1 MPRST
6 AILIA
11 MIAGLAAVGC
21 QATAPADD
29 ESARPSPARL
39 RVFVSIL
46 PQAYFLE
53 RLGGERVEV
62 DVLVGPGQ
70 SPETYEVTPKQV
82 ARLTE
87 ARAFFRIGVPFE
99 ESLLKKIASTV
110 RQLEIVDTR
119 QGIPLRVM
127 EHSHHHG
134 EHDDHDQDDADAEA
148 PNGGAA
154 AGDHGHSHGSEAG
167 RQTDREAPSSE
178 AAKGD
183 DPHIWLSPRLV
194 RIQAKTICDALVRL
208 DPEHG
213 SEYLENLKRFEDDLD
228 GVDRKLTTV
237 LEPLR
242 GREFFVFHP
251 AYGYFADAYGLRQTP
266 VEIEGKEP
274 GPKQLIG
281 LIEKA
286 RKAGVK
292 VIFVQPQFSTTAAET
307 VARSIGGA
315 VVPMDPLARDYLAN
329 LTAMA
334 EKIRLALN
342 PSEASKDENDHD
354 HAHR

>member
-1 MPRST
+1 MRRLLG
-6 AILIA
+6 ILVAMVIA
-11 MIAGLAAVGC
+11 MALVPPRRVAGAEGEAVP
-21 QATAPADD
+21 PAK
-29 ESARPSPARL
+29 L
-39 RVFVSIL
+39 RVLVSIL

-53 RLGGERVEV
+53 RLGGRHVEV

-70 SPETYEVTPKQV
+70 SPETYEVTPRQI

-99 ESLLKKIASTV
+99 ESLLKKIAATV

-119 QGIPLRVM
+119 QGIALRVM

-134 EHDDHDQDDADAEA
+134 EHADHDHDAAETSDSST
-148 PNGGAA
+148 AA
-154 AGDHGHSHGSEAG
+154 ADHGRGREADG
-167 RQTDREAPSSE
+167 RADRDAPSSE

-208 DPEHG
+208 DPDHG
-213 SEYLENLKRFEDDLD
+213 NEYLENLKRFEADLD
-228 GVDRKLTTV
+228 DVDRKLTKA

-251 AYGYFADAYGLRQTP
+251 AYGYFADAYGLRQVP

-315 VVPMDPLARDYLAN
+315 VVPMDPLARDSLAN

-334 EKIRLALN
+334 EKIRIALS
-342 PSEASKDENDHD
+342 PSEAAKDDHD
-354 HAHR
+354 HDDAQR